1 MVVVV
6 VVVVV
11 FVVLLCVPVRQFSQD
26 IFTETVCRENKLD
39 TEDDR
44 MSQRMRIS
52 QKIRTD
58 CHHCMMPSRAT
69 Y

>member
-6 VVVVV
+6 VVMVY
-11 FVVLLCVPVRQFSQD
+11 VPARQFSQD
-26 IFTETVCRENKLD
+26 IFTETVCRKNKLD
-39 TEDDR
+39 TEDVR
-44 MSQRMRIS
+44 MS
-52 QKIRTD
+52 QKIRID

>member
-6 VVVVV
+6 VVMV
-11 FVVLLCVPVRQFSQD
+11 CVPARQFSQD
-26 IFTETVCRENKLD
+26 IFTETVCRKNKLD

-44 MSQRMRIS
+44 MSQ
-52 QKIRTD
+52 KIRID

>member
-1 MVVVV
+1 MV

-11 FVVLLCVPVRQFSQD
+11 FVVLLCVPVKQFSQD
-26 IFTETVCRENKLD
+26 IFTETVCRKNKLD

-44 MSQRMRIS
+44 MSQ
-52 QKIRTD
+52 KIRID

>member
-6 VVVVV
+6 VIVVVV
-11 FVVLLCVPVRQFSQD
+11 VVMVCVPARQFSQD

-58 CHHCMMPSRAT
+58 CHYCMMPSRAT

>member
-6 VVVVV
+6 VMVVVV
-11 FVVLLCVPVRQFSQD
+11 GVVVYVPARQFSQD
-26 IFTETVCRENKLD
+26 IFTETVCRKNKLD

-44 MSQRMRIS
+44 MSQ
-52 QKIRTD
+52 KIRID

>member
-6 VVVVV
+6 VIVVVV
-11 FVVLLCVPVRQFSQD
+11 VVMVCVPARQFSQD
-26 IFTETVCRENKLD
+26 IFTETVCRKNKLD

-44 MSQRMRIS
+44 MSQ
-52 QKIRTD
+52 KIRID

>member
-6 VVVVV
+6 VIVVVV
-11 FVVLLCVPVRQFSQD
+11 VVMVCVPARQFSQD
-26 IFTETVCRENKLD
+26 IFTETVCRKNKLD

-44 MSQRMRIS
+44 MS

>member
-1 MVVVV
+1 MVMVVVMVVVV
-6 VVVVV
+6 VVMVY
-11 FVVLLCVPVRQFSQD
+11 VPARQFSQD
-26 IFTETVCRENKLD
+26 IFTETVCRKNKLD

-44 MSQRMRIS
+44 MSQ
-52 QKIRTD
+52 KIRID